1 MQIIPI
7 FQTMTGNIDKE
18 FRKFFRPS
26 KSLKGQKSLNLFRT
40 VVFIGFLFLF
50 PMDTLAQVVL
60 SGHQEEVTFISEGIL
75 LSGTLYTP
83 QVSHAAV
90 VLVHGSGQEPR
101 MCEFAALLAASGCA
115 VLTYDKRGVG
125 ASEGVYVGP
134 EVGTNNIDT
143 TNLQLLA
150 QDAGAAVNLLKQKHP
165 SLPLGLLG
173 FSQAGWIIPLAAR
186 NNPLVEFMVL
196 FSGPT
201 VTTLEQLRFQYYT
214 AGRTDFWEHHSEA
227 DAREHLENDPDRFPF
242 APTDPKESLAALT
255 IPGLWLFGGKDIQIP
270 SNLCIEQ
277 LQALKDQGKPIDYAQ
292 FQELGHRTGFPG
304 SAPVALAIQWIKSKS
319 QE

>member
-1 MQIIPI
+1 MKKRCLSS
-7 FQTMTGNIDKE
+7 FLALVFAG
-18 FRKFFRPS
+18 
-26 KSLKGQKSLNLFRT
+26 
-40 VVFIGFLFLF
+40 VVFLNQNA
-50 PMDTLAQVVL
+50 THAQEVL
-60 SGHQEEVTFISEGIL
+60 PVHTEEVTFISQGAR

-101 MCEFAALLAASGCA
+101 MHEFAALLAASGCS

-125 ASEGVYVGP
+125 DSEGVYAGP
-134 EVGTNNIDT
+134 EVGTNNIDP

-150 QDAGAAVNLLKQKHP
+150 QDARAAVNLLKQKHP
-165 SLPLGLLG
+165 NMTLGLLG
-173 FSQAGWIIPLAAR
+173 FSQAGWIIPLAATD
-186 NNPLVEFMVL
+186 NPLVQFMVL

-201 VTTLEQLRFQYYT
+201 ISTLEQLRFQFYT

-227 DAREHLENDPDRFPF
+227 DARDHVQNDPDRFQF
-242 APTDPKESLAALT
+242 APTDPKESLEALT

-270 SNLCIEQ
+270 ANLCTEQ
-277 LQALKDQGKPIDYAQ
+277 LQALKAQGKPYDYAL
-292 FQELGHRTGFPG
+292 FPELGHRTGFAG
-304 SAPVALAIQWIKSKS
+304 SAPVALAIQWIKTKS